1 MYLVNMIKIFT
12 IMLDF
17 YMCLGLFL
25 GFAFYFFK
33 SCLFLAPR
41 CPLYNCCL
49 NFVFEPTYKIICFAF
64 INTFYPKLLFLMYTC
79 TLVNLLQ

>member
-25 GFAFYFFK
+25 GFAFYFLKTVSFWLLGVLFIIVVLILYLSQHIK
-33 SCLFLAPR
+33 SFALLLLTLFT
-41 CPLYNCCL
+41 L
-49 NFVFEPTYKIICFAF
+49 NYFS
-64 INTFYPKLLFLMYTC
+64 
-79 TLVNLLQ
+79 